1 MLSSTFLVS
10 IAATG
15 FTVAFLHAALPT
27 HWLPFVAAGRAQGW
41 SRGKTLV
48 VTGGAGV
55 GHTLFTT
62 LLGVLVVWAGI
73 ETSKFTGRIFPL
85 IAGGI
90 LILFGLYYLWQQ
102 VRGGGHGHR
111 HFLGHGHDHRP
122 HDHDHDHHHH
132 HDDHD
137 HGADDHRHRDHADEH
152 SADHHGNGASA
163 ARTASRGRSDWA
175 VVLGLLAV
183 LTFSPCE
190 GFLPVYLSGIRYG
203 WGGFALLSAIL
214 ALATVAGMI
223 AFTWLTLAGLERF
236 KLSAVERFEN
246 GVLGAVLFI
255 LGIAVILFE

>member
-1 MLSSTFLVS
+1 MLSSTFLLS
-10 IAATG
+10 IAVTG

-41 SRGKTLV
+41 SRGKTLA
-48 VTGGAGV
+48 VTAGAGI

-73 ETSKFTGRIFPL
+73 ETSRFTGRIFPL

-90 LILFGLYYLWQQ
+90 LILFGLYYLWRQ
-102 VRGGGHGHR
+102 VRGGGHGHG
-111 HFLGHGHDHRP
+111 HFFGHAHDDQP
-122 HDHDHDHHHH
+122 HDHDHHHEHDHAGDHH
-132 HDDHD
+132 HDHADKHGAHD
-137 HGADDHRHRDHADEH
+137 HGR
-152 SADHHGNGASA
+152 GGSA
-163 ARTASRGRSDWA
+163 AQTVSRPQSDSA

-203 WGGFALLSAIL
+203 WGGFVLLSAIL
-214 ALATVAGMI
+214 ALATVAGMLV
-223 AFTWLTLAGLERF
+223 FTWLTLAGLERF

-255 LGIAVILFE
+255 LGLAVILFE